1 MLSLKKILAIFC
13 SMILVLQLATCDM
26 IQHCLNLFAWHM
38 QSVISR
44 HMAYLRKPEIEPDNR
59 TGSSKQRFCKEQSR
73 SPKIK

>member
-44 HMAYLRKPEIEPDNR
+44 HMAYHRKPEIEPDNR
-59 TGSSKQRFCKEQSR
+59 LVQANRDSAKSSPVVLR
-73 SPKIK
+73 